1 MLAGRQEGFEGQ
13 RPLTVGGIMPGVRKT
28 GIGQGANRYGT
39 WTVYSIALCSLLV
52 LMLVPSLIALR
63 RGAKLYQDIVGIQ
76 ENYERNQRLLDSVS
90 RNLLT
95 MSILIREFM
104 LDASAENDALYAQ
117 RLKSTRAEIHA
128 GIAGLRDSIGQEDPA
143 TFRQLDAELG
153 GYWTKILPVFA
164 WTPQQRA
171 ERGVSFLRQEQRP
184 RRQTIMAI
192 TDEIDRLNVAIYRD
206 RSARLSESEQ
216 KYRQDVY
223 YVMYVVLLAGIG
235 IAAASIFRIA
245 SLERRAKQ
253 QHEQA
258 KRTGQQMRNLSI
270 RLRHAQEEER
280 KTISRELHDEVGQ
293 KLTALCMGLGSLD
306 HSRILGQEDYED
318 RLAGIKDLAGD
329 SLRMIRD
336 IAAGLRPALLDDL
349 GLVPALQRQAR
360 EFTKHTG
367 LPVTL
372 EITGDLDGLPERHR
386 THIYRI
392 VQESLT
398 NCAKHSAARNVAIS
412 INGYPDEVTLTVKD
426 DGTGFDARRLSHSG
440 LGLIGIEERVRE
452 LGGNIEIRSRRRKG
466 TAIHISIS
474 LKGSSNEQHTFA
486 AGG

>member
-1 MLAGRQEGFEGQ
+1 
-13 RPLTVGGIMPGVRKT
+13 MPDVREA
-28 GIGQGANRYGT
+28 GIGKSARKYGT
-39 WTVYSIALCSLLV
+39 WSVYSVALCSLLV
-52 LMLVPSLIALR
+52 LILVPSLMALR
-63 RGAKLYQDIVGIQ
+63 RSAEVYRDIRGIQ
-76 ENYERNQRLLDSVS
+76 ENYERNQRLLDSIS

-95 MSILIREFM
+95 MSILLREFL
-104 LDASAENDALYAQ
+104 LDSSAENDPMYEQ
-117 RLKSTRAEIHA
+117 RLKATRTEIHA
-128 GIAGLRDSIGQEDPA
+128 GIAGLRASIEREDPA
-143 TFRQLDAELG
+143 TFRRLDDELDV
-153 GYWTKILPVFA
+153 YWTKILPAFG
-164 WTPQQRA
+164 WTPRQRT
-171 ERGVSFLRQEQRP
+171 ERGASFLRQEQRP

-192 TDEIDRLNVAIYRD
+192 TEEIEQLNVTIYRD
-206 RSARLSESEQ
+206 RSARLSQSEQ
-216 KYRQDVY
+216 EFRQDLY
-223 YVMYVVLLAGIG
+223 RVMYLVLFAGLG

-253 QHEQA
+253 QREQA
-258 KRTGQQMRNLSI
+258 QRTGEQMRNLSI
-270 RLRHAQEEER
+270 QLRHAQEEER

-329 SLRMIRD
+329 SLRTIRD

-360 EFTKHTG
+360 EFTKHMG
-367 LPVTL
+367 LPVRL
-372 EITGDLDGLPERHR
+372 EISGDLDGLPERHR

-412 INGYPDEVTLTVKD
+412 IKGYPDEVTLTVKD
-426 DGTGFDARRLSHSG
+426 DGTGFDARRLAHSG

-452 LGGNIEIRSRRRKG
+452 LGGSIEIRSRRGKG
-466 TAIHISIS
+466 TAIHIVIS
-474 LKGSSNEQHTFA
+474 LKGGSNGQHSFV